1 MLRFLSLLVL
11 GGFIAGTVNA
21 QGLLGFDD
29 AGAAA
34 QLELEADFDSRLSAA
49 DQEEWLRILSRDP
62 HHVGSPEGRAVVD
75 FVAERFEEWGYD
87 VDRKS
92 VV

>member
-11 GGFIAGTVNA
+11 GGFITGAVNA
-21 QGLLGFDD
+21 QELLGFDE

-49 DQEEWLRILSRDP
+49 DQEQEFCPVILTMWVRP
-62 HHVGSPEGRAVVD
+62 RAGR
-75 FVAERFEEWGYD
+75 
-87 VDRKS
+87 
-92 VV
+92 